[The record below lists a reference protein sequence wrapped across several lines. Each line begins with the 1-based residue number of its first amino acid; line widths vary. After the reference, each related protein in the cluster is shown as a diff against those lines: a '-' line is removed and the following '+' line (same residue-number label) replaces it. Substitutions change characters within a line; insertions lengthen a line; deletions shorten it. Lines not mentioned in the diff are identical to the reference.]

1 MNEIVLSNGMVT
13 LIDDEDYDLVSSFR
27 WNPRKDLNTYYAE
40 CHIPSDTT
48 RDGRTS
54 LLLHRLIM
62 GEPEGLQVDHED
74 GNGLN
79 NQRSNL
85 RIASP
90 TQNQGNARR
99 RKDNTSGYKGV
110 SWYRRT
116 NKWKAHIRVD
126 KKLRHLGYFID
137 LTDAARAYDAAA
149 LEHFGEFAHL
159 NFPGGD

>member
-1 MNEIVLSNGMVT
+1 
-13 LIDDEDYDLVSSFR
+13 
-27 WNPRKDLNTYYAE
+27 
-40 CHIPSDTT
+40 
-48 RDGRTS
+48 
-54 LLLHRLIM
+54 M